1 MRKLLLTVL
10 AAVTLMSCGGNHR
23 SNVKKEVMEGLEEVM
38 AQLNDTS
45 FHSVVINPAG
55 ENAEIISSA
64 LPDSSGNIIVNINIP
79 DEDADF
85 DDGVPGFVAPV
96 AIISVLGAFIA
107 PVIAVFVIC
116 FFIYKTKRDRNRIIY
131 ESVVSGH
138 TLPKEFYRIRPRKAR
153 FQSSVAWLAW
163 SIGLFVFFMIVGW
176 QEVAMLMLIPFIIGA
191 GKMAAFFM
199 YDYKKDNVD

>member
-1 MRKLLLTVL
+1 MKKLLLIVL

-23 SNVKKEVMEGLEEVM
+23 SNIKKEVKEGLEEVM
-38 AQLNDTS
+38 VQLNDSS
-45 FHSVVINPAG
+45 FRSLVINSAG
-55 ENAEIISSA
+55 ENAEIVSSA

-79 DEDADF
+79 DEDAGF
-85 DDGVPGFVAPV
+85 DDGIPGFVAPV
-96 AIISVLGAFIA
+96 AVISVVGAFLA
-107 PVIAVFVIC
+107 PVLAVFVIC

-138 TLPKEFYRIRPRKAR
+138 MLPKEFYHIRPRKVR
-153 FQSSVAWLAW
+153 FQSAVAWLAW
-163 SIGLFVFFMIVGW
+163 SIGLFVFFMIVEW